1 MLLAAKEENLLWLE
15 TVENG
20 SVQLS
25 LPSKSHQWSKNKFRS
40 AGVLVKIDRNQF
52 LRAAGKRKID
62 ALIGKLM
69 SE

>member
-1 MLLAAKEENLLWLE
+1 M
-15 TVENG
+15 
-20 SVQLS
+20 S
-25 LPSKSHQWSKNKFRS
+25 LPNKSHQWSKNKFRS
-40 AGVLVKIDRNQF
+40 AGVLIKIDRNQF